1 MVNSIELLVS
11 IKGLVEFLLNNQ
23 MKSFVASALA
33 GIAAARS
40 AVDIKFIQHV
50 VRHNLS
56 YGTVEEFDFRKARFT
71 EVENYINE

>member
-1 MVNSIELLVS
+1 
-11 IKGLVEFLLNNQ
+11 